1 MVVWRFPGAEGWLVF
16 RDFIYKFVLFFFLI
30 DDFDVE
36 AFI

>member
-16 RDFIYKFVLFFFLI
+16 RDFIYKFVLFFLI